1 MSKHPLYGES
11 PFPSDERAVMSDRL
25 PKYRS
30 GMLLGIVMEYIG
42 ELGIYLVDMK
52 VVCDALIFQFSRF
65 VFYTGFVMILIFTY
79 QYCKTL
85 KYIVIMRILA
95 AIANV
100 FLIINIA
107 VTCYL
112 LYIPK
117 KIANKKA
124 VP

>member
-1 MSKHPLYGES
+1 MSKHPLSGES
-11 PFPSDERAVMSDRL
+11 PFPSDEGAVMSDRL

-30 GMLLGIVMEYIG
+30 GMLLGILMEYIG

-52 VVCDALIFQFSRF
+52 VVCDALILQFSRL

-85 KYIVIMRILA
+85 KYIFIMRILA
-95 AIANV
+95 AISNV

-117 KIANKKA
+117 KIAKNKA